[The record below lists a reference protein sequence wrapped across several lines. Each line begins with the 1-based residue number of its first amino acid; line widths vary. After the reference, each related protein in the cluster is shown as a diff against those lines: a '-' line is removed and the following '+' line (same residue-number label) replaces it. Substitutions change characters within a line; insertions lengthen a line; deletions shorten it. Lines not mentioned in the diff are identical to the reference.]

1 MIAKIFD
8 KIDAVCSKME
18 EVILAVGIILITFI
32 TTGNAVSRKVFSYS
46 WSSAEECTQFLL
58 VIVTFMG
65 ISYGVRRGRHIRM
78 TAFYEF
84 MPKKL
89 QKVLTLLACLLTAAI
104 LFYLAKHAIVYVYNT
119 YSVGRVTPS
128 LRIPFWTTVVWVP
141 IGLILAGIQYLRAF
155 YKNLI
160 EKDVW
165 ISAEVS
171 SEYSDEFI
179 GGGTC

>member
-1 MIAKIFD
+1 MRAFFD
-8 KIDAVCSKME
+8 KLDFGCRKVE
-18 EVILAVGIILITFI
+18 EWMLAFGVILITAI
-32 TTGNAVSRKVFSYS
+32 TTGNAISRKIFNYS

-65 ISYGVRRGRHIRM
+65 ISYAARKGRHIRM
-78 TAFYEF
+78 TAFFEF
-84 MPKKL
+84 MPKKM
-89 QKVLTLLACLLTAAI
+89 QKLLTLFTCLITAAI
-104 LFYLAKHAIVYVYNT
+104 LFYLAKHAIVYVHNV

-128 LRIPFWTTVVWVP
+128 LRIPFWTTVMWVP

-155 YKNLI
+155 YKNLV

-165 ISAEVS
+165 VSAEVS

>member
-1 MIAKIFD
+1 MRAIFD
-8 KIDAVCSKME
+8 KIDAVCSRIE
-18 EVILAVGIILITFI
+18 EMILAFGIILITFI
-32 TTGNAVSRKVFSYS
+32 TTGNAISRKVFSYS

-58 VIVTFMG
+58 VLVTFMG
-65 ISYGVRRGRHIRM
+65 ISYATRKGRHIRM

-84 MPKKL
+84 MPKCV
-89 QKVLTLLACLLTAAI
+89 QKGLTLIICLMTAAI
-104 LFYLAKHAIVYVYNT
+104 LFYLAYYAWDYVCGMYN
-119 YSVGRVTPS
+119 VGRVTPS
-128 LRIPFWTTVVWVP
+128 LRMPFWITIIWVP
-141 IGLILAGIQYLRAF
+141 IGFILGGIQYLRAF

>member
-1 MIAKIFD
+1 MRAFFD
-8 KIDAVCSKME
+8 KLDFCCRKVE
-18 EVILAVGIILITFI
+18 EWMLAFGVILITAI
-32 TTGNAVSRKVFSYS
+32 TTGNAISRKIFNYS

-65 ISYGVRRGRHIRM
+65 ISYAARKGRHIRM
-78 TAFYEF
+78 TAFFEF
-84 MPKKL
+84 MPKKV
-89 QKVLTLLACLLTAAI
+89 QKVLTMIICLVTAAI
-104 LFYLAKHAIVYVYNT
+104 LFYLAKHAIVYVHNVYG
-119 YSVGRVTPS
+119 VGRVTPS
-128 LRIPFWTTVVWVP
+128 LRMPFWITVMWVP

-155 YKNLI
+155 YKNLV

-165 ISAEVS
+165 VSAEVS

>member
-1 MIAKIFD
+1 MRVFFD
-8 KIDAVCSKME
+8 KIDAACRKVE
-18 EVILAVGIILITFI
+18 ELILAFGIILITFI
-32 TTGNAVSRKVFSYS
+32 TTGNAISRKVFGYS

-65 ISYGVRRGRHIRM
+65 ISYAVRKGRHIRM

-84 MPKKL
+84 MPKKV
-89 QKVLTLLACLLTAAI
+89 QKILALIICLVTAAI
-104 LFYLAKHAIVYVYNT
+104 LFYLAKHAIVYVYDI
-119 YSVGRVTPS
+119 YGVGRVTPA
-128 LRIPFWTTVVWVP
+128 LRIPFWLTIMWVP

-165 ISAEVS
+165 VSAETS

>member
-1 MIAKIFD
+1 MIRVLNALNK
-8 KIDAVCSKME
+8 ACSKVE
-18 EVILAVGIILITFI
+18 EWILAFGIIILTFI
-32 TTGNAVSRKVFSYS
+32 TTGNAISRKFFNYS

-65 ISYGVRRGRHIRM
+65 ISYAARKGRHIRM

-84 MPKKL
+84 FPKKL
-89 QKVLTLLACLLTAAI
+89 QKALTLIICFVTALI
-104 LFYLAKHAIVYVYNT
+104 LFYLAYYAVTYVAM
-119 YSVGRVTPS
+119 VFKLGRVTPS
-128 LRIPFWTTVVWVP
+128 LRIPFWMTVVWVP
-141 IGLILAGIQYLRAF
+141 IGLILGGLQYLRTF
-155 YKNLI
+155 YRNVT

-165 ISAEVS
+165 VSADEK

>member
-1 MIAKIFD
+1 MRAFFD
-8 KIDAVCSKME
+8 KIDAMCCKLE
-18 EVILAVGIILITFI
+18 EFILAVGILLVTFI
-32 TTGNAVSRKVFSYS
+32 TTGNAISRKVFSYS

-58 VIVTFMG
+58 VIITFMG
-65 ISYGVRRGRHIRM
+65 VSYGVRKGRHIRI
-78 TAFYEF
+78 TAFYVF
-84 MPKKL
+84 MPKCV
-89 QKVLTLLACLLTAAI
+89 QKALTLIICLVTAFI
-104 LFYLAKHAIVYVYNT
+104 LFYLAYYAFDYVAGMYR
-119 YSVGRVTPS
+119 VGRVTPA
-128 LRIPFWTTVVWVP
+128 LRVPFWMTIIWVP
-141 IGLILAGIQYLRAF
+141 IGFILAGIQYLRAF